1 MAEYTCIVCPMSCRI
16 TVTEGADGEL
26 TITGNTCKRG
36 ENHARNE
43 HTHPM
48 RMLTS
53 TVRVRGGSL
62 PRLPVV
68 SSKEVPK
75 ALLNQ
80 CRKEVAQAVAV
91 APITCGDVIIHD
103 VCGTGA
109 DILASRSLD

>member
-1 MAEYTCIVCPMSCRI
+1 M
-16 TVTEGADGEL
+16 

-53 TVRVRGGSL
+53 TVRGAGRFSA
-62 PRLPVV
+62 PLPVV

-80 CRKEVAQAVAV
+80 CLKEVAQAVAV